1 MIHGRRDVRAF
12 AAAREPGVRALAGN
26 PDAPVNATWDTW
38 FLKQLVTADLDPVTG
53 LGDEGLEERAGSG
66 GHEIRTWLTGF
77 AAAGRPLAG
86 RATNRYRNGSPAWV
100 SARLSRWPDVDRS
113 TVSLLDARATMA
125 LERLAA
131 ARATGRPCPP
141 VRTLLPPGDIGAAY
155 AVQAAWVASQVAAGD
170 RVAGRKI
177 GLTNPAVQAQLG
189 VDQPDFGTLLSTMD
203 CPPGEPIDTGRLL
216 QPKIEAEV
224 AFVLA
229 RDLDAPD
236 IGPDDVLAATASVVA
251 ALEIV
256 DSRIADWDISIVDT
270 VADNASS
277 GLFTLGPERRPPD
290 GLDLAACPM
299 RLWRDGEEV
308 STGSGAAASAIRPS
322 RSPGSPP
329 PPGRTASRSA
339 PARSCCLA
347 RSGPWSP
354 VRAGDRFTA
363 EIGGL
368 GQVTAVFAGDPR

>member
-1 MIHGRRDVRAF
+1 MSMQVPFPVLDTRAS
-12 AAAREPGVRALAGN
+12 E
-26 PDAPVNATWDTW
+26 
-38 FLKQLVTADLDPVTG
+38 
-53 LGDEGLEERAGSG
+53 
-66 GHEIRTWLTGF
+66 
-77 AAAGRPLAG
+77 
-86 RATNRYRNGSPAWV
+86 
-100 SARLSRWPDVDRS
+100 
-113 TVSLLDARATMA
+113 A

-141 VRTLLPPGDIGAAY
+141 VRTLLPPRDIDTAY
-155 AVQAAWVASQVAAGD
+155 AVQTAWVTGQVATGAG
-170 RVAGRKI
+170 VVGRKI

-229 RDLDAPD
+229 RDLDTPD

-277 GLFTLGPERRPPD
+277 GLFTLGREHRAPRD
-290 GLDLAACPM
+290 LDLAACRM
-299 RLWRDGEEV
+299 RLWCDGEEV
-308 STGSGAAASAIRPS
+308 STGSGAACLGHPAVAVAWLAA
-322 RSPGSPP
+322 
-329 PPGRTASRSA
+329 TAWSYGQPLRA
-339 PARSCCLA
+339 GEVVL
-347 RSGPWSP
+347 SGALGPMVQ
-354 VRAGDRFTA
+354 VRAGDRFMA
-363 EIGGL
+363 EIDGL
-368 GQVTAVFAGDPR
+368 GTVTALFSGESR